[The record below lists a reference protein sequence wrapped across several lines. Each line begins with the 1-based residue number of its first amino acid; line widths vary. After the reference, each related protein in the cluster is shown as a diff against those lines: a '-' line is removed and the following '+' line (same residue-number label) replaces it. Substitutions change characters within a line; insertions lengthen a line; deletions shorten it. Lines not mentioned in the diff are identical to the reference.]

1 MSLIRAFLAI
11 ALSVGLTACG
21 GNDIDDSL
29 PNEVVLNS
37 APVASAGPLQNVTT
51 GTVVTL
57 NGSTSSDANGDPL
70 TYAWTLSSRPAGSA
84 AALTGASSAA
94 PTFTADVAG
103 TLRGIGLSSTTVRS
117 TAPLRR
123 SRSPRP
129 LPMRLR
135 WPMPV
140 QRRSITTGTVVTL
153 NGSTS
158 SDANGDPLTYAWTLS
173 SRPAGSAAVLTGA
186 SSAAPTFTAD
196 VAGTYVASLVVNDG
210 KVNSTAATVTIT
222 ATVANAAPVAN
233 AGAAQNVTTG
243 TVVTLNGSTSSD
255 ANGDPLTYAWT
266 LSSRPAGSAAAL
278 HRCQLGSADLHR
290 RCRRHL
296 RGIARRQRR

>member
-1 MSLIRAFLAI
+1 MASLVVNDGKVN
-11 ALSVGLTACG
+11 STAATVTITATVA
-21 GNDIDDSL
+21 NA
-29 PNEVVLNS
+29 
-37 APVASAGPLQNVTT
+37 APVANAGAAQNVTT

-94 PTFTADVAG
+94 PTCSPPMSQAPTWH
-103 TLRGIGLSSTTVRS
+103 RLSSTTVRS

-140 QRRSITTGTVVTL
+140 QRKTSRPERWSRSTAAPARMPTVIR
-153 NGSTS
+153 S
-158 SDANGDPLTYAWTLS
+158 TYAWTLS
-173 SRPAGSAAVLTGA
+173 SRPAGSAAALTGA

-266 LSSRPAGSAAAL
+266 LFASCRQRRRP